1 MRVDSSTEP
10 MNVNA
15 IKFCKKTG
23 VVYQSV
29 DNDETQF
36 AKPPDNTTTN
46 TTAASNVQ
54 ENPAPELNETKTIT

>member
-1 MRVDSSTEP
+1 

-15 IKFCKKTG
+15 TRFCKKTG

-29 DNDETQF
+29 DTDETQF

-46 TTAASNVQ
+46 TTATSILQ
-54 ENPAPELNETKTIT
+54 ENPTPELNETKTIT